1 MAPLLAQYG
10 TPLLLIVGF
19 LWLRSDLRRLE
30 GKVDDLAKDHRILG
44 RELSELN
51 GRFDF
56 AEALFVRQP
65 NSGPGQGRRMPMN
78 LSCESSSIA

>member
-1 MAPLLAQYG
+1 MALLLAQFG

-30 GKVDDLAKDHRILG
+30 GKVDELAKDHRTLG
-44 RELSELN
+44 RELSELK
-51 GRFDF
+51 GRFDS

-65 NSGPGQGRRMPMN
+65 EPATPA
-78 LSCESSSIA
+78 E